1 MNCYVVEYMS
11 MDAASLLATEI
22 DYSLYEDDDAYIAA
36 YTELIDK
43 LRTCAKAH
51 AQGTDGCPQDLQIA
65 VACWQKAAELEDPE
79 SLCALADYYL
89 SVGDDDRA
97 INWLHEVVNVYD
109 LEQPLCTLISL
120 LNKRNSEDDRAEL
133 DSLYRSLV
141 SGFPSSEHHY
151 DYARYLL
158 SVDSSLHS
166 LTRRKAVR
174 FLELAAATGHADAAA
189 QLDRLGRR

>member
-1 MNCYVVEYMS
+1 
-11 MDAASLLATEI
+11 MDASTLLATEI
-22 DYSLYEDDDAYIAA
+22 DYTLYDDDDAYIAA
-36 YTELIDK
+36 YNELIEQ

-51 AQGTDGCPQDLQIA
+51 AQGTDGCPQDLQTA

-89 SVGDDDRA
+89 SIGDTDRA

-120 LNKRNSEDDRAEL
+120 LLKRNSEEDIAEL
-133 DSLYRSLV
+133 DSLYRTLV

-158 SVDSSLHS
+158 SVDSAIHS
-166 LTRRKAVR
+166 LTRRKAIR
-174 FLELAAATGHADAAA
+174 FLELAAATEHAEAKE
-189 QLDRLGRR
+189 LLERLGKR